1 MRPIIMRSISCPS
14 IAAVAAFALCLGL
27 NLWLLP
33 ANPAHADG
41 STVPESAEDDQ
52 ETARKALE
60 NKEILPLGEVLA
72 RIQAAYTGDVV
83 EIELERKLGKWV
95 YEIEIID
102 TDGRVREIDVD
113 GRTAEVLTIEF
124 EK

>member
-1 MRPIIMRSISCPS
+1 M
-14 IAAVAAFALCLGL
+14 
-27 NLWLLP
+27 
-33 ANPAHADG
+33 
-41 STVPESAEDDQ
+41 EDQ

-83 EIELERKLGKWV
+83 EIELERKKGKWV

-102 TDGRVREIDVD
+102 TDGHVREIDVD
-113 GRTAEVLTIEF
+113 GKTAEVLTIEL

>member
-1 MRPIIMRSISCPS
+1 MLAWLSLSVWPF
-14 IAAVAAFALCLGL
+14 AVGPAFADPGTASA
-27 NLWLLP
+27 P
-33 ANPAHADG
+33 
-41 STVPESAEDDQ
+41 AEDDQ

-83 EIELERKLGKWV
+83 EIELERKDGKWI

-102 TDGRVREIDVD
+102 TDGHVREIDVD
-113 GRTAEVLTIEF
+113 GKTGDVLKIEL
-124 EK
+124 EQ